1 MWNRDFVHAH
11 YRHQVRDLI
20 KPGPEGRLS
29 VHMVPKPLVMGQT
42 LITDDCDFGWV
53 AAWAS
58 EMGDSETLRGMLS
71 HADAYMS
78 PKWRDG
84 GFYYPRNDTIEDS
97 QGNRT
102 VIEPMSGNVL
112 LGYAR
117 LNIPD
122 GLHGLYNSPWDK
134 DRFAEPCLSFVSDD
148 IDVSRAVFDAHAHE
162 LQFRLQRNPAA
173 AGDGV
178 VKLSNMGSRGSWT
191 LRGEGNELAS
201 FAGEKLV
208 IANEILLTRAGDDL
222 LLHCPEGSPREFTAT
237 FGGT

>member
-1 MWNRDFVHAH
+1 
-11 YRHQVRDLI
+11 
-20 KPGPEGRLS
+20 
-29 VHMVPKPLVMGQT
+29 
-42 LITDDCDFGWV
+42 
-53 AAWAS
+53 
-58 EMGDSETLRGMLS
+58 
-71 HADAYMS
+71 
-78 PKWRDG
+78 
-84 GFYYPRNDTIEDS
+84 
-97 QGNRT
+97 
-102 VIEPMSGNVL
+102 MSGNVL

-122 GLHGLYNSPWDK
+122 GLHGLYSSPWDK
-134 DRFAEPCLSFVSDD
+134 ARFAEPCLSFVSDD
-148 IDVSRAVFDAHAHE
+148 IDVSRAVFDANAHE
-162 LQFRLQRNPAA
+162 LQFRLQRNPAG